1 MNEKQNLRLKRNVG
15 LDYVHT
21 FLSNMNMQSS
31 IWVLYLAYCGLH
43 LAQIGLLEGIY
54 HATSIVCE
62 IPSGAAAD
70 LWGRKRCMILSN
82 LCIAVSCVIM
92 LFSKSFGWFA
102 VSFAVQALGNNLNSG
117 SEEALVYDS
126 MKCLGQ
132 EEHYMG
138 VYGRLNVLIEV
149 AQGLATVAGGVL
161 AEFSY
166 FWCYAA
172 CVVIA
177 VLALLPVLGMAE
189 PPQCSKAADTAGG
202 SAKDAP
208 AEGTPAQRTI
218 WETVKH
224 HFAVSACIL
233 QKDARIGKIIGF
245 YSVVFAAHTLLFF
258 YSQQYFADFGYNKVQ
273 ISVIMLLVG
282 GASCFGAL
290 ASEKNVPAVWEKVPD
305 TGDGYHC
312 GGNSLLRIREGGR
325 GCSGP
330 YVCRICERGIV
341 SDPVGLPE
349 RIDSV
354 RTEGNL
360 NLGRQHVF
368 FHCHD
373 CAVPARRSVCGPVGV
388 KDGVAAARRHFTA
401 VSFGSLLHRKRKLFK
416 RSFLMYDEKSEVNIC

>member
-31 IWVLYLAYCGLH
+31 IWVLYLAYCGMH

-70 LWGRKRCMILSN
+70 LLGRKRCMILSN
-82 LCIAVSCVIM
+82 ICIAVSCVIM
-92 LFSKSFGWFA
+92 LFSKSFGCFA
-102 VSFAVQALGNNLNSG
+102 VSFVVQALGNNLNSG

-149 AQGLATVAGGVL
+149 AQGLATVAGGAL

-177 VLALLPVLGMAE
+177 VLALLPVLWMAE
-189 PPQCSKAADTAGG
+189 PTQCGEAADTAGEG
-202 SAKDAP
+202 VEDA

-218 WETVKH
+218 RETVKH

-258 YSQQYFADFGYNKVQ
+258 YSQQYFADLGYNKVQ

-282 GASCFGAL
+282 GASCLGALVSEKMYRWFGKKCLIPETVIIAGAILCYGAGKAGVAIAALMCAGFANAALYPIQSDSLNALIPSEQRATLISVDSMCFSIVMIVLFPLAGAL
-290 ASEKNVPAVWEKVPD
+290 ADRWGLKTVLLLLGVILLLFLLTVFCIEKE
-305 TGDGYHC
+305 
-312 GGNSLLRIREGGR
+312 
-325 GCSGP
+325 
-330 YVCRICERGIV
+330 
-341 SDPVGLPE
+341 
-349 RIDSV
+349 
-354 RTEGNL
+354 
-360 NLGRQHVF
+360 
-368 FHCHD
+368 
-373 CAVPARRSVCGPVGV
+373 
-388 KDGVAAARRHFTA
+388 
-401 VSFGSLLHRKRKLFK
+401 SFSRDH
-416 RSFLMYDEKSEVNIC
+416 S

>member
-31 IWVLYLAYCGLH
+31 IWVLYLAYCGMH

-70 LWGRKRCMILSN
+70 LLGRKRCMILSN
-82 LCIAVSCVIM
+82 ICIAVSCVIM
-92 LFSKSFGWFA
+92 LFSKSFGCFA
-102 VSFAVQALGNNLNSG
+102 VSFVVQALGNNLNSG

-149 AQGLATVAGGVL
+149 AQGLATVAGGAL

-166 FWCYAA
+166 FWSYAA

-177 VLALLPVLGMAE
+177 VLALLPVLWMAE
-189 PPQCSKAADTAGG
+189 PTQCGEAADTAGEG
-202 SAKDAP
+202 VEDA

-218 WETVKH
+218 RETVKH

-258 YSQQYFADFGYNKVQ
+258 YSQQYFADLGYNKVQ

-282 GASCFGAL
+282 GASCLGALVSEKMYRWFGKKCLIPETVIIAGAILCYGAGKAGVAIAALMCAGFANAALYPIQSDSLNALIPSEQRATLISVDSMCFSIVMIVLFPLAGAL
-290 ASEKNVPAVWEKVPD
+290 ADRWGLKTVLLLLGVILLLFLLTVFCIEKE
-305 TGDGYHC
+305 
-312 GGNSLLRIREGGR
+312 SF
-325 GCSGP
+325 S
-330 YVCRICERGIV
+330 
-341 SDPVGLPE
+341 SDH
-349 RIDSV
+349 S
-354 RTEGNL
+354 
-360 NLGRQHVF
+360 
-368 FHCHD
+368 
-373 CAVPARRSVCGPVGV
+373 
-388 KDGVAAARRHFTA
+388 
-401 VSFGSLLHRKRKLFK
+401 
-416 RSFLMYDEKSEVNIC
+416 

>member
-31 IWVLYLAYCGLH
+31 IWVLYLAYCGMH

-70 LWGRKRCMILSN
+70 LLGRKRCMILSN
-82 LCIAVSCVIM
+82 ICIAVSCVIM
-92 LFSKSFGWFA
+92 LFSKSFGCFA
-102 VSFAVQALGNNLNSG
+102 VSFVVQALGNNLNSG

-149 AQGLATVAGGVL
+149 AQGLATVAGGAL

-177 VLALLPVLGMAE
+177 VLALLPVLWMAE
-189 PPQCSKAADTAGG
+189 PTQCGEAADTAGEG
-202 SAKDAP
+202 VEDA

-218 WETVKH
+218 RETVKH

-233 QKDARIGKIIGF
+233 QKDVRIGKIIGF

-258 YSQQYFADFGYNKVQ
+258 YSQQYFADLGYNKVQ

-282 GASCFGAL
+282 GASCLGALVSEKMYRWFGKKCLIPETVIIAGAILCYGAGKAGVARAALMCAGFANAALYPIQSDSLNALIPSEQRATLISVDSMCFSIVMIVLFPLAGAL
-290 ASEKNVPAVWEKVPD
+290 ADRCGLKTVLLLLGVILLLFLLTVFCIEKE
-305 TGDGYHC
+305 
-312 GGNSLLRIREGGR
+312 SF
-325 GCSGP
+325 S
-330 YVCRICERGIV
+330 
-341 SDPVGLPE
+341 SDH
-349 RIDSV
+349 S
-354 RTEGNL
+354 
-360 NLGRQHVF
+360 
-368 FHCHD
+368 
-373 CAVPARRSVCGPVGV
+373 
-388 KDGVAAARRHFTA
+388 
-401 VSFGSLLHRKRKLFK
+401 
-416 RSFLMYDEKSEVNIC
+416 

>member
-1 MNEKQNLRLKRNVG
+1 MDEKQNLRLKRNVG

-31 IWVLYLAYCGLH
+31 IWVLYLAYCGMH

-70 LWGRKRCMILSN
+70 LMGRKRCMILSN
-82 LCIAVSCVIM
+82 ICIAVSCVIM

-102 VSFAVQALGNNLNSG
+102 VSFVIQALGNNLNSG

-177 VLALLPVLGMAE
+177 VLALLPVLWMAE
-189 PPQCSKAADTAGG
+189 PPQCGAAADTAGEG
-202 SAKDAP
+202 TEDA
-208 AEGTPAQRTI
+208 AEGTPAQRTTR
-218 WETVKH
+218 ETVKH
-224 HFAVSACIL
+224 HFTVSARIL
-233 QKDARIGKIIGF
+233 QKDVRIGKIIGF

-258 YSQQYFADFGYNKVQ
+258 YSQQYFADLGYNRVQ

-282 GASCFGAL
+282 GASCLGALVSEKMYRWFGKKCLIPETVIIAGAILCYGAGKADVAAAALMCAGFANAALYPIQSDSLNALIPSEQRATLISVDSMCFSIAMIVLFPLAGAL
-290 ASEKNVPAVWEKVPD
+290 ADWWGLKTVLLLLGAILLLFLLTVFCIEKE
-305 TGDGYHC
+305 
-312 GGNSLLRIREGGR
+312 SF
-325 GCSGP
+325 S
-330 YVCRICERGIV
+330 
-341 SDPVGLPE
+341 SDH
-349 RIDSV
+349 S
-354 RTEGNL
+354 
-360 NLGRQHVF
+360 
-368 FHCHD
+368 
-373 CAVPARRSVCGPVGV
+373 
-388 KDGVAAARRHFTA
+388 
-401 VSFGSLLHRKRKLFK
+401 
-416 RSFLMYDEKSEVNIC
+416 

>member
-31 IWVLYLAYCGLH
+31 IWVLYLAYCGMY

-70 LWGRKRCMILSN
+70 LLGRKRCMILSN
-82 LCIAVSCVIM
+82 ICIAVSCVIM
-92 LFSKSFGWFA
+92 LFSKSFGCFA
-102 VSFAVQALGNNLNSG
+102 VSFVVQALGNNLNSG

-132 EEHYMG
+132 EEHYMR
-138 VYGRLNVLIEV
+138 VYGRINVLIEV

-177 VLALLPVLGMAE
+177 VLALLPVLWMAE
-189 PPQCSKAADTAGG
+189 PPQCGEAADTAGEG
-202 SAKDAP
+202 VEDA
-208 AEGTPAQRTI
+208 AEGTPAQRTTR
-218 WETVKH
+218 ETVKH

-233 QKDARIGKIIGF
+233 QKDVRIGKIIGF

-258 YSQQYFADFGYNKVQ
+258 YSQQYFADLGYNKVQ

-282 GASCFGAL
+282 GASCLGALVSEKMYRWFGKKCLIPETVIIAGAILCYGAGKADVAAAALMCAGFANAALYPIQSDSLNALIPSEQRATLISVDSMCFSIAMIVLFPLAGAL
-290 ASEKNVPAVWEKVPD
+290 ADRWGLKTVLLLLGVILLLFLLTVFCIEKE
-305 TGDGYHC
+305 
-312 GGNSLLRIREGGR
+312 SF
-325 GCSGP
+325 S
-330 YVCRICERGIV
+330 
-341 SDPVGLPE
+341 SDH
-349 RIDSV
+349 S
-354 RTEGNL
+354 
-360 NLGRQHVF
+360 
-368 FHCHD
+368 
-373 CAVPARRSVCGPVGV
+373 
-388 KDGVAAARRHFTA
+388 
-401 VSFGSLLHRKRKLFK
+401 
-416 RSFLMYDEKSEVNIC
+416 

>member
-1 MNEKQNLRLKRNVG
+1 MDEKQNLRLKRNVG

-31 IWVLYLAYCGLH
+31 IWVLYLAYCGMH

-70 LWGRKRCMILSN
+70 LMGRKRCMILSN
-82 LCIAVSCVIM
+82 ICIAVSCVIM
-92 LFSKSFGWFA
+92 LFSKSFGCFA
-102 VSFAVQALGNNLNSG
+102 VSFVVQALGNNLNSG

-177 VLALLPVLGMAE
+177 VLALLPVLWMAE
-189 PPQCSKAADTAGG
+189 PPQCGAAADTAGEG
-202 SAKDAP
+202 VEDA
-208 AEGTPAQRTI
+208 AEGTPAQRTTR
-218 WETVKH
+218 ETVKH
-224 HFAVSACIL
+224 HFAVSARIL
-233 QKDARIGKIIGF
+233 QKDVRIGKIIGF

-258 YSQQYFADFGYNKVQ
+258 YSQQYFADLGYNKVQ

-282 GASCFGAL
+282 GASCLGALVSEKMYRWFGKKCLIPETVIIAGAILCYGAGKADVAAAALMCAGFANAALYPIQSDSLNALIPSEQRATLISVDSMCFSIAMIVLFPLAGAL
-290 ASEKNVPAVWEKVPD
+290 ADRWGLKTVLLLLGVILLLFLLTVFCIEKE
-305 TGDGYHC
+305 
-312 GGNSLLRIREGGR
+312 SF
-325 GCSGP
+325 S
-330 YVCRICERGIV
+330 
-341 SDPVGLPE
+341 SDH
-349 RIDSV
+349 S
-354 RTEGNL
+354 
-360 NLGRQHVF
+360 
-368 FHCHD
+368 
-373 CAVPARRSVCGPVGV
+373 
-388 KDGVAAARRHFTA
+388 
-401 VSFGSLLHRKRKLFK
+401 
-416 RSFLMYDEKSEVNIC
+416 

>member
-1 MNEKQNLRLKRNVG
+1 M
-15 LDYVHT
+15 
-21 FLSNMNMQSS
+21 
-31 IWVLYLAYCGLH
+31 H

-70 LWGRKRCMILSN
+70 LLGRKRCMILSN
-82 LCIAVSCVIM
+82 ICIAVSCVIM
-92 LFSKSFGWFA
+92 LFSKSFGCFA
-102 VSFAVQALGNNLNSG
+102 VSFVVQALGNNLNSG

-149 AQGLATVAGGVL
+149 AQGLATVAGGAL

-177 VLALLPVLGMAE
+177 VLALLPVLWMAE
-189 PPQCSKAADTAGG
+189 PTQCGEAADTAGEG
-202 SAKDAP
+202 VEDA

-218 WETVKH
+218 RETVKH

-233 QKDARIGKIIGF
+233 QKNARIGKIIGF

-258 YSQQYFADFGYNKVQ
+258 YSQQYFADLGYNKVQ

-282 GASCFGAL
+282 GASCLGALVSEKMYRWFGKKCLIPETVIIAGAILCYGAGKAGVAIAALMCAGFANAALYPIQSDSLNALIPSEQRATLISVDSMCFSIVMIVLFPLAGAL
-290 ASEKNVPAVWEKVPD
+290 ADRWGLKTVLLLLGVILLLFLLTVFCIEKE
-305 TGDGYHC
+305 
-312 GGNSLLRIREGGR
+312 SF
-325 GCSGP
+325 S
-330 YVCRICERGIV
+330 
-341 SDPVGLPE
+341 SDH
-349 RIDSV
+349 S
-354 RTEGNL
+354 
-360 NLGRQHVF
+360 
-368 FHCHD
+368 
-373 CAVPARRSVCGPVGV
+373 
-388 KDGVAAARRHFTA
+388 
-401 VSFGSLLHRKRKLFK
+401 
-416 RSFLMYDEKSEVNIC
+416 

>member
-132 EEHYMG
+132 EEHYMS
-138 VYGRLNVLIEV
+138 VYGRINVLIEV

-177 VLALLPVLGMAE
+177 VLALLPVLWMAE
-189 PPQCSKAADTAGG
+189 PLQYGEAADTAGEG
-202 SAKDAP
+202 VEDA
-208 AEGTPAQRTI
+208 AEGTPAQRTTR
-218 WETVKH
+218 ETVKH

-233 QKDARIGKIIGF
+233 QKDVRIGKIIGF

-258 YSQQYFADFGYNKVQ
+258 YSQQYFADLGYNKVQ

-282 GASCFGAL
+282 GASCLGALVSEKMYRWFGKKCLIPETVIIAGAILCYGAGKADVAAVALMCAGFANAALYPIQSDSLNALIPSEQRATLISVDSMCFSIAMIVLFPLAGAL
-290 ASEKNVPAVWEKVPD
+290 ADRWGLKTVLLLLGAILLLFLLTVICIEKE
-305 TGDGYHC
+305 
-312 GGNSLLRIREGGR
+312 SFS
-325 GCSGP
+325 SGH
-330 YVCRICERGIV
+330 
-341 SDPVGLPE
+341 S
-349 RIDSV
+349 
-354 RTEGNL
+354 
-360 NLGRQHVF
+360 
-368 FHCHD
+368 
-373 CAVPARRSVCGPVGV
+373 
-388 KDGVAAARRHFTA
+388 
-401 VSFGSLLHRKRKLFK
+401 
-416 RSFLMYDEKSEVNIC
+416 

>member
-31 IWVLYLAYCGLH
+31 IWVLYLAYCGMH

-70 LWGRKRCMILSN
+70 LLGRKRCMILSN
-82 LCIAVSCVIM
+82 ICIAVSCVIM
-92 LFSKSFGWFA
+92 LFSKSFGCFA
-102 VSFAVQALGNNLNSG
+102 VSFVVQALGNNLNSG

-149 AQGLATVAGGVL
+149 AQGLATVAGGAL

-177 VLALLPVLGMAE
+177 VLALLPVLWMAE
-189 PPQCSKAADTAGG
+189 PTQCGEAADTAGEG
-202 SAKDAP
+202 VEDA

-218 WETVKH
+218 RETVKH

-258 YSQQYFADFGYNKVQ
+258 YSQQYFADLGYNKVQ

-282 GASCFGAL
+282 GASCLGAL
-290 ASEKNVPAVWEKVPD
+290 VSEKMYRWFGKK
-305 TGDGYHC
+305 C
-312 GGNSLLRIREGGR
+312 LI
-325 GCSGP
+325 
-330 YVCRICERGIV
+330 
-341 SDPVGLPE
+341 PE
-349 RIDSV
+349 TVIIA
-354 RTEGNL
+354 GAIL
-360 NLGRQHVF
+360 CYG
-368 FHCHD
+368 
-373 CAVPARRSVCGPVGV
+373 AGKA
-388 KDGVAAARRHFTA
+388 GVAIAALMCAGFA
-401 VSFGSLLHRKRKLFK
+401 NAALY
-416 RSFLMYDEKSEVNIC
+416 RSSRTP

>member
-31 IWVLYLAYCGLH
+31 IWVLYLAYCGIY

-70 LWGRKRCMILSN
+70 LLGRKRCMILSN
-82 LCIAVSCVIM
+82 ICIAVSCVIM
-92 LFSKSFGWFA
+92 LFSKSFGCFA
-102 VSFAVQALGNNLNSG
+102 VSFVVQALGNNLNSG

-138 VYGRLNVLIEV
+138 VYGRINVLIEV

-166 FWCYAA
+166 FWCYTA

-177 VLALLPVLGMAE
+177 VLALLPVLWMAE
-189 PPQCSKAADTAGG
+189 PPQCGEAADTAGEG
-202 SAKDAP
+202 VEDA
-208 AEGTPAQRTI
+208 AEGTPAQRTTR
-218 WETVKH
+218 ETVKH

-233 QKDARIGKIIGF
+233 QKDVRIGKIIGF

-258 YSQQYFADFGYNKVQ
+258 YSQQYFADLGYNKVQ

-282 GASCFGAL
+282 GASCLGALVSEKMYRWFGKKCLIPETVIIAGAILCYGAGKADVAAAALMCAGFANAALYPIQSDSLNALIPSEQRATLISVDSMCFSIVMIVLFPLAGAL
-290 ASEKNVPAVWEKVPD
+290 ADRWGLKTVLLLLGVILLLFLLTVFCIEKE
-305 TGDGYHC
+305 
-312 GGNSLLRIREGGR
+312 SF
-325 GCSGP
+325 S
-330 YVCRICERGIV
+330 
-341 SDPVGLPE
+341 SDH
-349 RIDSV
+349 S
-354 RTEGNL
+354 
-360 NLGRQHVF
+360 
-368 FHCHD
+368 
-373 CAVPARRSVCGPVGV
+373 
-388 KDGVAAARRHFTA
+388 
-401 VSFGSLLHRKRKLFK
+401 
-416 RSFLMYDEKSEVNIC
+416 

>member
-31 IWVLYLAYCGLH
+31 IWVLYLAYCGMH
-43 LAQIGLLEGIY
+43 LAQIGLLEGLY

-70 LWGRKRCMILSN
+70 LLGRKRCMILSN
-82 LCIAVSCVIM
+82 ICIAVSCVIM
-92 LFSKSFGWFA
+92 LFSKSFGCFA
-102 VSFAVQALGNNLNSG
+102 VSFVVQALGNNLNSG

-132 EEHYMG
+132 EERYMG

-149 AQGLATVAGGVL
+149 AQGLATVAGGAL

-177 VLALLPVLGMAE
+177 VLALLPVLWMAE
-189 PPQCSKAADTAGG
+189 PTQCGEAADTAGEG
-202 SAKDAP
+202 VEDA

-218 WETVKH
+218 RETVKH

-258 YSQQYFADFGYNKVQ
+258 YSQQYFADLGYNKVQ

-282 GASCFGAL
+282 GASCLGALVSEKMYRWFGKKCLIPETVIIAGAILCYGAGKAGVAIAALMCAGFANAALYPIQSDSLNALIPSEQRATLISVDSMCFSIVMIVLFPLAGAL
-290 ASEKNVPAVWEKVPD
+290 ADRWGLKTVLLLLGVILLLFLLTVFCIEKE
-305 TGDGYHC
+305 
-312 GGNSLLRIREGGR
+312 SF
-325 GCSGP
+325 S
-330 YVCRICERGIV
+330 
-341 SDPVGLPE
+341 SDH
-349 RIDSV
+349 S
-354 RTEGNL
+354 
-360 NLGRQHVF
+360 
-368 FHCHD
+368 
-373 CAVPARRSVCGPVGV
+373 
-388 KDGVAAARRHFTA
+388 
-401 VSFGSLLHRKRKLFK
+401 
-416 RSFLMYDEKSEVNIC
+416 

>member
-31 IWVLYLAYCGLH
+31 IWVLYLAYCGMH

-70 LWGRKRCMILSN
+70 LLGRKRCMILSN
-82 LCIAVSCVIM
+82 ICIAVSCVIM
-92 LFSKSFGWFA
+92 LFSKSFGCFA
-102 VSFAVQALGNNLNSG
+102 VSFVVQALGNNLNSG

-149 AQGLATVAGGVL
+149 AQGLATVAGGAL

-177 VLALLPVLGMAE
+177 VLALLPVLWMAE
-189 PPQCSKAADTAGG
+189 PTQCGEAADTAGEG
-202 SAKDAP
+202 VEDA

-218 WETVKH
+218 RETVKH

-233 QKDARIGKIIGF
+233 QKDVRIGKIIGF

-258 YSQQYFADFGYNKVQ
+258 YSQQYFADLGYNKVQ

-282 GASCFGAL
+282 GASCLGALVSEKMYRWFGKKCLIPETVIIAGAILCYGAEKAGVAIAALMCAGFANAALYPIQSDSLNALIPSEQRATLISVDSMCFSIVMIVLFPLAGAL
-290 ASEKNVPAVWEKVPD
+290 ADRWGLKTVLLLLGVILLLFLLTVFCIEKE
-305 TGDGYHC
+305 
-312 GGNSLLRIREGGR
+312 SF
-325 GCSGP
+325 S
-330 YVCRICERGIV
+330 
-341 SDPVGLPE
+341 SDH
-349 RIDSV
+349 S
-354 RTEGNL
+354 
-360 NLGRQHVF
+360 
-368 FHCHD
+368 
-373 CAVPARRSVCGPVGV
+373 
-388 KDGVAAARRHFTA
+388 
-401 VSFGSLLHRKRKLFK
+401 
-416 RSFLMYDEKSEVNIC
+416 

>member
-177 VLALLPVLGMAE
+177 VLAFCLYWGWR
-189 PPQCSKAADTAGG
+189 S
-202 SAKDAP
+202 
-208 AEGTPAQRTI
+208 
-218 WETVKH
+218 
-224 HFAVSACIL
+224 
-233 QKDARIGKIIGF
+233 
-245 YSVVFAAHTLLFF
+245 
-258 YSQQYFADFGYNKVQ
+258 
-273 ISVIMLLVG
+273 
-282 GASCFGAL
+282 
-290 ASEKNVPAVWEKVPD
+290 
-305 TGDGYHC
+305 
-312 GGNSLLRIREGGR
+312 
-325 GCSGP
+325 
-330 YVCRICERGIV
+330 
-341 SDPVGLPE
+341 
-349 RIDSV
+349 
-354 RTEGNL
+354 
-360 NLGRQHVF
+360 
-368 FHCHD
+368 
-373 CAVPARRSVCGPVGV
+373 RRS
-388 KDGVAAARRHFTA
+388 AARQLIRQAGAQKMRRRKELRH
-401 VSFGSLLHRKRKLFK
+401 RE
-416 RSFLMYDEKSEVNIC
+416 RSGRP

>member
-70 LWGRKRCMILSN
+70 LLGRKRCMILSN
-82 LCIAVSCVIM
+82 LCIVVSCVIM

-177 VLALLPVLGMAE
+177 VLALLPVLWMAE
-189 PPQCSKAADTAGG
+189 RGSCGGRSSGTENDLGDREASFCSQCMYF
-202 SAKDAP
+202 AK
-208 AEGTPAQRTI
+208 GCQNR
-218 WETVKH
+218 KNH
-224 HFAVSACIL
+224 
-233 QKDARIGKIIGF
+233 R
-245 YSVVFAAHTLLFF
+245 LLFCRF
-258 YSQQYFADFGYNKVQ
+258 C
-273 ISVIMLLVG
+273 
-282 GASCFGAL
+282 GAHAAVFL
-290 ASEKNVPAVWEKVPD
+290 QPA
-305 TGDGYHC
+305 
-312 GGNSLLRIREGGR
+312 IFR
-325 GCSGP
+325 GS
-330 YVCRICERGIV
+330 R
-341 SDPVGLPE
+341 L
-349 RIDSV
+349 
-354 RTEGNL
+354 
-360 NLGRQHVF
+360 Q
-368 FHCHD
+368 
-373 CAVPARRSVCGPVGV
+373 
-388 KDGVAAARRHFTA
+388 
-401 VSFGSLLHRKRKLFK
+401 
-416 RSFLMYDEKSEVNIC
+416 

>member
-15 LDYVHT
+15 LDYVPK

-31 IWVLYLAYCGLH
+31 IWVLYLAYCGMH

-70 LWGRKRCMILSN
+70 LLGRKRCMILSN
-82 LCIAVSCVIM
+82 ICIAVSCVIM
-92 LFSKSFGWFA
+92 LFSKSFGCFA
-102 VSFAVQALGNNLNSG
+102 VSFVVQALGNNLNSG

-149 AQGLATVAGGVL
+149 AQGLATVAGGAL

-177 VLALLPVLGMAE
+177 VLALLPVLWMAE
-189 PPQCSKAADTAGG
+189 PTQCGEAADTAGEG
-202 SAKDAP
+202 VEDA

-218 WETVKH
+218 RETVKH

-258 YSQQYFADFGYNKVQ
+258 YSQQYFADLGYNKVQ

-282 GASCFGAL
+282 GASCLGALVSEKMYRWFGKKCLIPETVIIAGAILCYGAGKAGVAIAALMCAGFANAALYPIQSDSLNALIPSEQRATLISVDSMCFSIVMIVLFPLAGAL
-290 ASEKNVPAVWEKVPD
+290 ADRWGLKTVLLLLGVILLLFLLTVFCIEKE
-305 TGDGYHC
+305 
-312 GGNSLLRIREGGR
+312 SF
-325 GCSGP
+325 S
-330 YVCRICERGIV
+330 
-341 SDPVGLPE
+341 SDH
-349 RIDSV
+349 S
-354 RTEGNL
+354 
-360 NLGRQHVF
+360 
-368 FHCHD
+368 
-373 CAVPARRSVCGPVGV
+373 
-388 KDGVAAARRHFTA
+388 
-401 VSFGSLLHRKRKLFK
+401 
-416 RSFLMYDEKSEVNIC
+416 

>member
-1 MNEKQNLRLKRNVG
+1 MNKKQNLRLKRNVG

-31 IWVLYLAYCGLH
+31 IWVLYLAYCGMY

-62 IPSGAAAD
+62 IPSGAVAD
-70 LWGRKRCMILSN
+70 LLGRKRCMILSN
-82 LCIAVSCVIM
+82 ICIAVSCVIM
-92 LFSKSFGWFA
+92 LFSKSFGCFA
-102 VSFAVQALGNNLNSG
+102 VSFVVQALGNNLNSG

-138 VYGRLNVLIEV
+138 VYGRINVLIEV

-177 VLALLPVLGMAE
+177 VLALLPVLWMAE
-189 PPQCSKAADTAGG
+189 PPQCGEAADTAGEG
-202 SAKDAP
+202 VEDA
-208 AEGTPAQRTI
+208 AEGTPAQRTTR
-218 WETVKH
+218 ETVKH

-233 QKDARIGKIIGF
+233 QKDVRIGKIIGF

-258 YSQQYFADFGYNKVQ
+258 YSQQYFADLGYNKVQ

-282 GASCFGAL
+282 GASCLGALVSEKMYRWFGKKCLIPETVIIAGAILCYGAGKADVAAAALMCAGFANAALYPIQSDSLNALISSEQRATLISVDSMCFSIAMIVLFPLAGAL
-290 ASEKNVPAVWEKVPD
+290 ADRWGLKTVLLLLGVILLLFLLTVFCIEKE
-305 TGDGYHC
+305 
-312 GGNSLLRIREGGR
+312 SF
-325 GCSGP
+325 S
-330 YVCRICERGIV
+330 
-341 SDPVGLPE
+341 SDH
-349 RIDSV
+349 S
-354 RTEGNL
+354 
-360 NLGRQHVF
+360 
-368 FHCHD
+368 
-373 CAVPARRSVCGPVGV
+373 
-388 KDGVAAARRHFTA
+388 
-401 VSFGSLLHRKRKLFK
+401 
-416 RSFLMYDEKSEVNIC
+416 

>member
-1 MNEKQNLRLKRNVG
+1 M
-15 LDYVHT
+15 
-21 FLSNMNMQSS
+21 
-31 IWVLYLAYCGLH
+31 H

-70 LWGRKRCMILSN
+70 LLGRKRCMILSN
-82 LCIAVSCVIM
+82 ICIAVSCVIM
-92 LFSKSFGWFA
+92 LDSKSFGRFA
-102 VSFAVQALGNNLNSG
+102 VSFVVQALGNNLNSG
-117 SEEALVYDS
+117 SDEALVYDS

-149 AQGLATVAGGVL
+149 AQGLATVAGGAL

-177 VLALLPVLGMAE
+177 VLALLPVLWMAE
-189 PPQCSKAADTAGG
+189 PTQCGEAADTAGEG
-202 SAKDAP
+202 VEDA

-218 WETVKH
+218 RETVKH

-258 YSQQYFADFGYNKVQ
+258 YSQQYFADLGYNKVQ

-282 GASCFGAL
+282 GASCLGALVSEKMYRWFGKKCLIPETVIIAGAILCYGAGKAGVAIAALMCAGFANAALYPIQSDSLNALIPSEQRATLISVDSMCFSIVMIVLFPLAGAL
-290 ASEKNVPAVWEKVPD
+290 ADRWGLKTVLLLLGVILLLFLLTVFCIEKE
-305 TGDGYHC
+305 
-312 GGNSLLRIREGGR
+312 SF
-325 GCSGP
+325 S
-330 YVCRICERGIV
+330 
-341 SDPVGLPE
+341 SDH
-349 RIDSV
+349 S
-354 RTEGNL
+354 
-360 NLGRQHVF
+360 
-368 FHCHD
+368 
-373 CAVPARRSVCGPVGV
+373 
-388 KDGVAAARRHFTA
+388 
-401 VSFGSLLHRKRKLFK
+401 
-416 RSFLMYDEKSEVNIC
+416 

>member
-31 IWVLYLAYCGLH
+31 IWVLYLAYCGIY

-70 LWGRKRCMILSN
+70 LLGRKRCMILSN
-82 LCIAVSCVIM
+82 ICIAVSCVIM
-92 LFSKSFGWFA
+92 LFSKSFGCFA
-102 VSFAVQALGNNLNSG
+102 VSFVVQALGNNLNSG

-138 VYGRLNVLIEV
+138 VYGRINVLIEV

-166 FWCYAA
+166 FWCYTA

-177 VLALLPVLGMAE
+177 VLALLPVLWMAE
-189 PPQCSKAADTAGG
+189 PPQCGEAADTAGEG
-202 SAKDAP
+202 VEDA
-208 AEGTPAQRTI
+208 AEGTPAQRTTR
-218 WETVKH
+218 ETVKH
-224 HFAVSACIL
+224 HFAVSARIL
-233 QKDARIGKIIGF
+233 QKDVRIGKIIGF

-258 YSQQYFADFGYNKVQ
+258 YSQQYFADLGYNKVQ

-282 GASCFGAL
+282 GASCLGALVSEKMYRWFGKKCLIPETVIIAGAILCYGAGKADVAAAALMCAGFANAALYPIQSDSLNALIPSEQRATLISVDSMCFSIAMIVLFPLAGAL
-290 ASEKNVPAVWEKVPD
+290 ADRWGLKTVLLLLGVILLLFLLTVFCIEKE
-305 TGDGYHC
+305 
-312 GGNSLLRIREGGR
+312 SF
-325 GCSGP
+325 S
-330 YVCRICERGIV
+330 
-341 SDPVGLPE
+341 SDH
-349 RIDSV
+349 S
-354 RTEGNL
+354 
-360 NLGRQHVF
+360 
-368 FHCHD
+368 
-373 CAVPARRSVCGPVGV
+373 
-388 KDGVAAARRHFTA
+388 
-401 VSFGSLLHRKRKLFK
+401 
-416 RSFLMYDEKSEVNIC
+416 

>member
-31 IWVLYLAYCGLH
+31 IWVLYLAYCGMH

-70 LWGRKRCMILSN
+70 LLGRKLCMILSN
-82 LCIAVSCVIM
+82 ICIAVSCVIM
-92 LFSKSFGWFA
+92 LFSKSFGCFA
-102 VSFAVQALGNNLNSG
+102 VSFVVQALGNNLNSG

-149 AQGLATVAGGVL
+149 AQGLATVAGGAL

-177 VLALLPVLGMAE
+177 VLALLPVLWMAE
-189 PPQCSKAADTAGG
+189 PTQCGEAADTAGEG
-202 SAKDAP
+202 VEDA

-218 WETVKH
+218 RETVKH

-233 QKDARIGKIIGF
+233 QKDVRIGKIIGF

-258 YSQQYFADFGYNKVQ
+258 YSQQYFADLGYNKVQ

-282 GASCFGAL
+282 GASCLGALVSEKMYRWFGKKCLIPETVIIAGAILCYGAGKAGVAIAALMCAGFANAALYPIQSDSLNALIPSEQRATLISVDSMCFSIVMIVLFPLAGAL
-290 ASEKNVPAVWEKVPD
+290 ADRWGLKTVLLLLGVILLLFLLTVFCIEKE
-305 TGDGYHC
+305 
-312 GGNSLLRIREGGR
+312 SF
-325 GCSGP
+325 S
-330 YVCRICERGIV
+330 
-341 SDPVGLPE
+341 SDH
-349 RIDSV
+349 S
-354 RTEGNL
+354 
-360 NLGRQHVF
+360 
-368 FHCHD
+368 
-373 CAVPARRSVCGPVGV
+373 
-388 KDGVAAARRHFTA
+388 
-401 VSFGSLLHRKRKLFK
+401 
-416 RSFLMYDEKSEVNIC
+416 

>member
-31 IWVLYLAYCGLH
+31 IWVLYLAYCGMH

-70 LWGRKRCMILSN
+70 LLGRKRCMILSN
-82 LCIAVSCVIM
+82 ICIAVSCVIM
-92 LFSKSFGWFA
+92 LFSKSFGCFA
-102 VSFAVQALGNNLNSG
+102 VSFVVQALGNNLNSG

-149 AQGLATVAGGVL
+149 AQGLATVAGGAL

-177 VLALLPVLGMAE
+177 VLALLPVLWMAE
-189 PPQCSKAADTAGG
+189 PTQCGEAADTAGEG
-202 SAKDAP
+202 VEDA

-218 WETVKH
+218 RETVKH

-258 YSQQYFADFGYNKVQ
+258 YSQQYFADLGYNKVQ

-282 GASCFGAL
+282 GASCLGALVSEKMYRWFGKKCLIPETVIIAGAILCYGAGKAGVAIAALMSAGFANAALYPIQSDSLNALIPSEQRATLISVDSMCFSIVMIVLFPLAGAL
-290 ASEKNVPAVWEKVPD
+290 ADRWGLKTVLLLLGVILLLFLLTVFCIEKE
-305 TGDGYHC
+305 
-312 GGNSLLRIREGGR
+312 SF
-325 GCSGP
+325 S
-330 YVCRICERGIV
+330 
-341 SDPVGLPE
+341 SDH
-349 RIDSV
+349 S
-354 RTEGNL
+354 
-360 NLGRQHVF
+360 
-368 FHCHD
+368 
-373 CAVPARRSVCGPVGV
+373 
-388 KDGVAAARRHFTA
+388 
-401 VSFGSLLHRKRKLFK
+401 
-416 RSFLMYDEKSEVNIC
+416 

>member
-1 MNEKQNLRLKRNVG
+1 MNKKQNLRLKRNVG

-31 IWVLYLAYCGLH
+31 IWVLYLAYCGMY

-70 LWGRKRCMILSN
+70 LLGRKRCMILSN
-82 LCIAVSCVIM
+82 ICIAVSCVIM
-92 LFSKSFGWFA
+92 LFSKSFGCFA
-102 VSFAVQALGNNLNSG
+102 VSFVVQALGNNLNSG

-138 VYGRLNVLIEV
+138 VYGRINVLIEV
-149 AQGLATVAGGVL
+149 AQGLATVVGGVL

-177 VLALLPVLGMAE
+177 VLALLPVLWMAE
-189 PPQCSKAADTAGG
+189 PPQCGEAADTAGEG
-202 SAKDAP
+202 VEDA
-208 AEGTPAQRTI
+208 AEGTPAQRTTR
-218 WETVKH
+218 ETVKH

-233 QKDARIGKIIGF
+233 QKDVRIGKIIGF

-258 YSQQYFADFGYNKVQ
+258 YSQQYFADLGYNKVQ

-282 GASCFGAL
+282 GASCLGALVSEKMYRWFGKKCLIPETVIIAGAILCYGAGKADVAAAALMCAGFANAALYPIQSDSLNALIPSEQRATLISVDSMCFSIAMIVLFPLAGAL
-290 ASEKNVPAVWEKVPD
+290 ADRWGLKTVLLLLGVILLLFLLTVFCIEKE
-305 TGDGYHC
+305 
-312 GGNSLLRIREGGR
+312 SF
-325 GCSGP
+325 S
-330 YVCRICERGIV
+330 
-341 SDPVGLPE
+341 SDH
-349 RIDSV
+349 S
-354 RTEGNL
+354 
-360 NLGRQHVF
+360 
-368 FHCHD
+368 
-373 CAVPARRSVCGPVGV
+373 
-388 KDGVAAARRHFTA
+388 
-401 VSFGSLLHRKRKLFK
+401 
-416 RSFLMYDEKSEVNIC
+416 

>member
-1 MNEKQNLRLKRNVG
+1 
-15 LDYVHT
+15 
-21 FLSNMNMQSS
+21 MNMQSS
-31 IWVLYLAYCGLH
+31 IWVLYLAYCGMH

-70 LWGRKRCMILSN
+70 LMVRKRCMILSN
-82 LCIAVSCVIM
+82 ICIAVSCVIM

-102 VSFAVQALGNNLNSG
+102 VSFVIQALGNNLNSG

-177 VLALLPVLGMAE
+177 VLALLPVLWMAE
-189 PPQCSKAADTAGG
+189 PPQCGAAADTAGEG
-202 SAKDAP
+202 AEDA
-208 AEGTPAQRTI
+208 AEGTPAQRTTR
-218 WETVKH
+218 ETVKH
-224 HFAVSACIL
+224 HFAVSARIL
-233 QKDARIGKIIGF
+233 QKDVRIGKIIGF

-258 YSQQYFADFGYNKVQ
+258 YSQQYFADLGYNKVQ

-282 GASCFGAL
+282 GASCLGALVSEKMYRWFGKKCLIPETVIIAGAILCYGAGKADVAAAALMCAGFANAALYPIQSDSLNALIPSEQRATLISVDSMCFSIAMIVLFPLAGAL
-290 ASEKNVPAVWEKVPD
+290 ADRWGLKTVLLLLGVILLLFLLTVFCIEKE
-305 TGDGYHC
+305 
-312 GGNSLLRIREGGR
+312 SF
-325 GCSGP
+325 S
-330 YVCRICERGIV
+330 
-341 SDPVGLPE
+341 SDH
-349 RIDSV
+349 S
-354 RTEGNL
+354 
-360 NLGRQHVF
+360 
-368 FHCHD
+368 
-373 CAVPARRSVCGPVGV
+373 
-388 KDGVAAARRHFTA
+388 
-401 VSFGSLLHRKRKLFK
+401 
-416 RSFLMYDEKSEVNIC
+416 

>member
-31 IWVLYLAYCGLH
+31 IWVLYLAYCGMH

-70 LWGRKRCMILSN
+70 LLGRKRCMILSN
-82 LCIAVSCVIM
+82 ICIAVFCVII
-92 LFSKSFGWFA
+92 LLSNSFGCFA
-102 VSFAVQALGNNLNSG
+102 VSFVVQALGHNFNSG

-149 AQGLATVAGGVL
+149 AQGLATVAGGAL

-177 VLALLPVLGMAE
+177 VLALLPVLWMAE
-189 PPQCSKAADTAGG
+189 PTQCGEAADTAGEG
-202 SAKDAP
+202 VEDA

-218 WETVKH
+218 RETVKH

-258 YSQQYFADFGYNKVQ
+258 YSQQYFADLGYNKVQ

-282 GASCFGAL
+282 GASCLGALVSEKMYRWFGKKCLIPETVIIAGAILCYGAGKAGVAIAALMCAGFANAALYPIQSDSLNALIPSEQRATLISVDSMCFSIVMIVLFPLAGAL
-290 ASEKNVPAVWEKVPD
+290 ADRWGLKTVLLLLGVILLLFLLTVFCIEKE
-305 TGDGYHC
+305 
-312 GGNSLLRIREGGR
+312 SF
-325 GCSGP
+325 S
-330 YVCRICERGIV
+330 
-341 SDPVGLPE
+341 SDH
-349 RIDSV
+349 S
-354 RTEGNL
+354 
-360 NLGRQHVF
+360 
-368 FHCHD
+368 
-373 CAVPARRSVCGPVGV
+373 
-388 KDGVAAARRHFTA
+388 
-401 VSFGSLLHRKRKLFK
+401 
-416 RSFLMYDEKSEVNIC
+416 

>member
-31 IWVLYLAYCGLH
+31 IWVLYLAYCGMH

-70 LWGRKRCMILSN
+70 LLGRKRCMILSN
-82 LCIAVSCVIM
+82 ICIAVSCVIM
-92 LFSKSFGWFA
+92 LISKSFGCFA
-102 VSFAVQALGNNLNSG
+102 VSFVVQALGNNLNSG

-149 AQGLATVAGGVL
+149 AQGLATVAGGAL

-177 VLALLPVLGMAE
+177 VLALLPVLWMAE
-189 PPQCSKAADTAGG
+189 PTQCGEAADTAGEG
-202 SAKDAP
+202 VEDA

-218 WETVKH
+218 RETVKH

-233 QKDARIGKIIGF
+233 QKDVRIGKIIGF

-258 YSQQYFADFGYNKVQ
+258 YSQQYFADLGYNKVQ

-282 GASCFGAL
+282 GASCLGALVSEKMYRWFGKKCLIPETVIIAGAILCYGAGKAGVAIAALMCAGFANAALYPIQSDSLNALIPSEQRATLISVDSMCFSIVMIVLFPLAGAL
-290 ASEKNVPAVWEKVPD
+290 ADRWGLKTVLLLLGVILLLFLLTVFCIEKE
-305 TGDGYHC
+305 
-312 GGNSLLRIREGGR
+312 SF
-325 GCSGP
+325 S
-330 YVCRICERGIV
+330 
-341 SDPVGLPE
+341 SDH
-349 RIDSV
+349 S
-354 RTEGNL
+354 
-360 NLGRQHVF
+360 
-368 FHCHD
+368 
-373 CAVPARRSVCGPVGV
+373 
-388 KDGVAAARRHFTA
+388 
-401 VSFGSLLHRKRKLFK
+401 
-416 RSFLMYDEKSEVNIC
+416 